1 MKYKIGIIAAL
12 TFGVI
17 LLFMFWA
24 VNPVIFEFAVTRRFA
39 KVMAM
44 CVVGIAIATSTLLFQ
59 TISTNRILTPS
70 ILGLDAL
77 YILINLGIAI
87 LLGVDSIFINN
98 AWINFILSSAMM
110 CLFSL
115 GLYKGVFSKGHSVYM
130 VIMIGVIMGTFF
142 TSISG
147 MIQLVLSPDA
157 YDQIMRFM
165 FADFNFVKREL
176 LLISSV
182 ILLFSSVWVLLKHH
196 ELDVLSLGRAHA
208 TNLGVA
214 YNQRIK
220 KYLIIVFLQTAVAT
234 ALVGP
239 VTFLGF
245 LSVNIAKTLLPTHRH
260 LYLWIGSSLI
270 AVFSLVLGQF
280 LVEHI
285 FGFAVPIGILISLF
299 GGGYFIIML
308 LKEQKR

>member
-1 MKYKIGIIAAL
+1 
-12 TFGVI
+12 
-17 LLFMFWA
+17 
-24 VNPVIFEFAVTRRFA
+24 
-39 KVMAM
+39 
-44 CVVGIAIATSTLLFQ
+44 
-59 TISTNRILTPS
+59 
-70 ILGLDAL
+70 
-77 YILINLGIAI
+77 
-87 LLGVDSIFINN
+87 
-98 AWINFILSSAMM
+98 
-110 CLFSL
+110 
-115 GLYKGVFSKGHSVYM
+115 M

-157 YDQIMRFM
+157 FDQIMRFM
-165 FADFNFVKREL
+165 FADFNFVKRDL
-176 LLISSV
+176 LLISAI
-182 ILLFSSVWVLLKHH
+182 ILLISSLWVLLKHR

-208 TNLGVA
+208 KNLGID

-220 KYLIIVFLQTAVAT
+220 RYLIVVFLQTAVAT

-245 LSVNIAKTLLPTHRH
+245 LSVNIAKTMLPTHRH
-260 LYLWIGSSLI
+260 MYLWLGSSLI
-270 AVFSLVLGQF
+270 AVFSLVFGQF

-299 GGGYFIIML
+299 GGGYFILML

>member
-1 MKYKIGIIAAL
+1 MKYKIGIIGAMTL
-12 TFGVI
+12 GVI

-24 VNPVIFEFAVTRRFA
+24 LNPIILEFALTRRLA

-59 TISTNRILTPS
+59 TLSTNRILTPS

-98 AWINFILSSAMM
+98 AFINFMLSSAMM

-157 YDQIMRFM
+157 FDQIMRFM
-165 FADFNFVKREL
+165 FADFNFVKRDL
-176 LLISSV
+176 LLISAI
-182 ILLFSSVWVLLKHH
+182 ILLISSLWVLLKHR

-208 TNLGVA
+208 KNLGID

-220 KYLIIVFLQTAVAT
+220 RYLIVVFLQTAVAT

-245 LSVNIAKTLLPTHRH
+245 LSVNIAKTMLPTHRH
-260 LYLWIGSSLI
+260 MYLWLGSSLI
-270 AVFSLVLGQF
+270 AVFSLVFGQF

-299 GGGYFIIML
+299 GGGYFILML